1 MTDIRPPS
9 AAMTPLDEE
18 FAAAVI
24 AGLSQA
30 KKSLPCRYFY
40 DARGVTAAFNLN
52 LLTRINR
59 ELGADFDLA
68 AFAHEAFFD
77 PDESRIEMRL
87 VSLRAQ
93 QVRVL
98 GRGFSF
104 GAQERIHTENSHKY
118 TVEDFE
124 ALARRAGWLPFAL
137 WRDPQHL
144 FSVHELIAP

>member
-1 MTDIRPPS
+1 MIVG
-9 AAMTPLDEE
+9 PLVIVPGVVRCG
-18 FAAAVI
+18 FGLFCRRVKYRWVIAAVI
-24 AGLSQA
+24 V
-30 KKSLPCRYFY
+30 
-40 DARGVTAAFNLN
+40 GVGF
-52 LLTRINR
+52 
-59 ELGADFDLA
+59 GCKCVGKHLA